1 MKSISTQTEYVPL
14 AEPILINVIDNE
26 EQINNEDEEDC
37 WGCCLILW
45 YTFLC
50 FISIFFFTNILT

>member
-14 AEPILINVIDNE
+14 AEPILINVIDN
-26 EQINNEDEEDC
+26 DDDDDDDEDC
-37 WGCCLILW
+37 WGCCCLILW

-50 FISIFFFTNILT
+50 FISIFFFTNIFT